1 MYLGSRP
8 DNLATIEKIVRA
20 YGISQNHFMKVVNGL
35 ARHGWVTAL
44 RGRGGGLRLAPKADE
59 ITVGAV
65 LRTTEEDFDMVACF
79 RAPDACRITAAC
91 RLKHT
96 LAAALDAYLS
106 VLDGVTLSSLVVQP
120 RQLLAALDG

>member
-59 ITVGAV
+59 IAVGAV
-65 LRTTEEDFDMVACF
+65 LRTTEEDFCAPGCRAQRTLYYHRVAEAIVLRPASASF
-79 RAPDACRITAAC
+79 PD
-91 RLKHT
+91 
-96 LAAALDAYLS
+96 S
-106 VLDGVTLSSLVVQP
+106 P
-120 RQLLAALDG
+120 